1 MGVWIE
7 LDKTQCV
14 NDIVSGKLDI
24 NEDNIMV
31 VGLIDDGWVE
41 YFNEVE
47 MTALR
52 FIIEE
57 EDIKLFKKVVDK

>member
-1 MGVWIE
+1 MWVE
-7 LDKTQCV
+7 LDKEQCFV
-14 NDIVSGKLDI
+14 DIASGKLDI
-24 NEDNIMV
+24 NEDTVMV

-41 YFNEVE
+41 PFNEVE

-57 EDIKLFKKVVDK
+57 EDIKLFKKVVDTSK

>member
-1 MGVWIE
+1 MWVE
-7 LDKTQCV
+7 LDKTQCI

-24 NEDNIMV
+24 NEDTIMV

-41 YFNEVE
+41 YLNEVE

>member
-1 MGVWIE
+1 MWIE

-24 NEDNIMV
+24 NEDTVMV

-47 MTALR
+47 MTELR

>member
-1 MGVWIE
+1 MWIE
-7 LDKTQCV
+7 LDKSQYI

-24 NEDNIMV
+24 NEDTVMV

-41 YFNEVE
+41 YLNEVE

>member
-1 MGVWIE
+1 MWIE

-24 NEDNIMV
+24 NEDTIMV

-52 FIIEE
+52 CIIEE

>member
-1 MGVWIE
+1 MWIE
-7 LDKTQCV
+7 LDKTKCV

-24 NEDNIMV
+24 NEDTIMV

-41 YFNEVE
+41 YLNEVE

>member
-1 MGVWIE
+1 MWIE
-7 LDKTQCV
+7 LDKTQCIY
-14 NDIVSGKLDI
+14 DIVNGKLDI
-24 NEDNIMV
+24 NEDTIMV

-41 YFNEVE
+41 CFNEVE

-57 EDIKLFKKVVDK
+57 EDIKLFKKVVDKE